1 MSFLK
6 YFIIVAREEFFSRL
20 YLVYLHPLQEKKNC
34 LALNISSIVSRYVI
48 VKVLIIVYFSVLI
61 TIFFCFL
68 ILGSYLVS
76 DSCCLS
82 ARDTRLHRRLFC
94 HNGALVAGSA

>member
-6 YFIIVAREEFFSRL
+6 YVIIVAREEFLTKAGLLAPSPR
-20 YLVYLHPLQEKKNC
+20 KKNC

-48 VKVLIIVYFSVLI
+48 VKVLIIVYFSVLT
-61 TIFFCFL
+61 TIFFFCFL
-68 ILGSYLVS
+68 VLGSYLVS
-76 DSCCLS
+76 DCCCLS

-94 HNGALVAGSA
+94 HNVALVAGSA

>member
-1 MSFLK
+1 MLS
-6 YFIIVAREEFFSRL
+6 
-20 YLVYLHPLQEKKNC
+20 LQEENC
-34 LALNISSIVSRYVI
+34 MALNMSSIVSRYVI

-76 DSCCLS
+76 NSCYLS

-94 HNGALVAGSA
+94 HKVALVAGSA